1 MPPCSQILSEKN
13 KDTKALKRMSMGYHT
28 ARILLVD
35 DHKGTRRLLVSILLQ
50 ENFEVCGEAT
60 SGEQAIG
67 KVLELQPDLV
77 LLDILMPEMNGVEAA
92 SRIRRIAPQIKIIL
106 ISGYLPINVGSE
118 AARVAGAQAYVEK
131 SSAARDLIPT
141 IRNVLSGETQYPHV
155 N

>member
-1 MPPCSQILSEKN
+1 
-13 KDTKALKRMSMGYHT
+13 MGCHT

-35 DHKGTRRLLVSILLQ
+35 DHEGTRSLLVSILLQ

-67 KVLELQPDLV
+67 RVLELQPDLV

-141 IRNVLSGETQYPHV
+141 IRNVLAGEAQHPHV

>member
-1 MPPCSQILSEKN
+1 
-13 KDTKALKRMSMGYHT
+13 
-28 ARILLVD
+28 
-35 DHKGTRRLLVSILLQ
+35 
-50 ENFEVCGEAT
+50 
-60 SGEQAIG
+60 
-67 KVLELQPDLV
+67 
-77 LLDILMPEMNGVEAA
+77 MPEMNGVEAA

-141 IRNVLSGETQYPHV
+141 IRNVLAGEAQHPHV